1 MEHAGPG
8 VRRPY
13 GAVRRAAVDCRE
25 VALELQRLA
34 YGPVAGRV
42 GPGLFRRNGSTIEV
56 GRRAFVYDGESVSSQ
71 ILRIEFRDERIS
83 ALEDDAGTAVAV
95 AQFEPLLIGNI
106 FPTHGED
113 RLILT
118 PEQVP
123 ALLIDSLKAVEDRR
137 FDTHLGIDARA
148 MLRAALANAREGGI
162 SQGGSTLTM
171 QLVRSSSSPTA
182 KRTRARFARR

>member
-1 MEHAGPG
+1 MPLFTTA
-8 VRRPY
+8 
-13 GAVRRAAVDCRE
+13 
-25 VALELQRLA
+25 
-34 YGPVAGRV
+34 RV
-42 GPGLFRRNGSTIEV
+42 F
-56 GRRAFVYDGESVSSQ
+56 
-71 ILRIEFRDERIS
+71 LRKSCDIQFRDERIS

-123 ALLIDSLKAVEDRR
+123 TLLTESLKAVEDRR

-148 MLRAALANAREGGI
+148 MLRAALANARAGGI

-171 QLVRSSSSPTA
+171 QLVRSYFLSNRQTY
-182 KRTRARFARR
+182 TRKIREALMSLVLELRHDKTKSCSLT